1 MDTVNKAAGGSEDLA
16 TQISH
21 LRDQVESLIRDK
33 VTPVVSDMAGR
44 AEAAIT
50 DAGDTVRQQA
60 QVVAGQVR
68 ARPLVA
74 IVIAVGVGWLLGRA
88 MR

>member
-1 MDTVNKAAGGSEDLA
+1 MNAADKVSGHEDLSA
-16 TQISH
+16 QIAH

-33 VTPVVSDMAGR
+33 VTPAVSDMAGR
-44 AEAAIT
+44 AEAAIS

-60 QVVAGQVR
+60 EVVAGKVR
-68 ARPLVA
+68 EQPLLA
-74 IVIAVGVGWLLGRA
+74 IAIAAGVGWLIGRA